1 MSAKAFDEDY
11 YARHYADPDTRVASP
26 ASIGRLARFVCS
38 YLDYLEIEVHDV
50 IDFGCGVGL
59 WREPLERAFPGVT
72 YHGIETSEHACDR
85 FGWTRGSV
93 VDHDHGRAADLVI
106 CQGVLQYLDTAD
118 AKRAIRNLAKH
129 TRGALYLEALTK
141 LDWEQSCDQ
150 SRTDG
155 DVHLRTGTWYRRM
168 LAPDFI
174 SCGGGLFVPQ
184 DSSVV
189 LFELERAG

>member
-11 YARHYADPDTRVASP
+11 YARHYADPDTRVVSP

-38 YLDYLEIEVHDV
+38 YLDYLEIEVREV

-72 YHGIETSEHACDR
+72 YHGIETSAHACDR

-106 CQGVLQYLDTAD
+106 CQGVLQYLDNAD

-168 LAPDFI
+168 LAPHFI

-184 DSSVV
+184 SSSVV